1 MAAMNDPNL
10 FPFSYGFEFFK
21 QITWKRRVFYDGRSE
36 HLYSYN
42 TYISIE
48 LFSFFRDWH
57 YGIDSMLKQGW
68 ACMGFRKLRVKMQEN
83 EVMME

>member
-1 MAAMNDPNL
+1 MTVVAN
-10 FPFSYGFEFFK
+10 
-21 QITWKRRVFYDGRSE
+21 I
-36 HLYSYN
+36 
-42 TYISIE
+42 YIVSIE